1 MIVVADTSVIL
12 NLCFLG
18 HEALLPVL
26 FGTVH
31 APPEV
36 EAEFMRLAAADIRFM
51 GLAFP
56 SFILRTAPKTTTHA
70 WAQSPVLHGGEIAAL
85 SLASELRA
93 DLVLMDESEGRA
105 ASIALNLTTMGLLG
119 ILIQARKRSLIPSV
133 AALLD
138 RLEQEARF
146 WMAPSLR
153 ANILRLAGEAP

>member
-18 HEALLPVL
+18 QETLLPAL
-26 FGTVH
+26 FGTVY

-36 EAEFMRLAAADIRFM
+36 ESEFLRLAAVDIRFT

-56 SFILRTAPKTTTHA
+56 AFILRIDPKTTSHA
-70 WAQSPVLHGGEIAAL
+70 WAHSPVLHGGEIAAL
-85 SLASELRA
+85 SLALELHA

-105 ASIALNLTTMGLLG
+105 AATALKLPTMGLLG
-119 ILIQARKRSLIPSV
+119 ILLQARQQSLIPSV
-133 AALLD
+133 TTLLD
-138 RLEQEARF
+138 RLDHEARF

-153 ANILRLAGEAP
+153 ANILRIAGELP